1 MSVNQFEQGHTM
13 LSDQT
18 RILRLPEVLSITGV
32 SRSSIYKWV
41 DEGAFPRP
49 KQLGARAIGWDS
61 RELTDWMDKRPT
73 QQEY

>member
-1 MSVNQFEQGHTM
+1 MNTTSQRM
-13 LSDQT
+13 
-18 RILRLPEVLSITGV
+18 LRLPEVRDITGV

>member
-1 MSVNQFEQGHTM
+1 MSAEIK
-13 LSDQT
+13 
-18 RILRLPEVLSITGV
+18 RILRLPEVISITGV